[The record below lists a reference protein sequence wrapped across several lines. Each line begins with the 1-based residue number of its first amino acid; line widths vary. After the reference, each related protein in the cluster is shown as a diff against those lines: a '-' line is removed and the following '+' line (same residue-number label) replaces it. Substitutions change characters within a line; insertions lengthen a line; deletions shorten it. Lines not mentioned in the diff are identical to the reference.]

1 METETKVNLNFEVAE
16 ATRREFK
23 SAAAIAGKTMG
34 DFLAQILAERRAAGL
49 DPANGADSSHN
60 TTAESQS

>member
-16 ATRREFK
+16 VTRREFK

-34 DFLAQILAERRAAGL
+34 EFLAQLLAERRAAGM
-49 DPANGADSSHN
+49 DPTNGADSSHN
-60 TTAESQS
+60 TPAEAKS